1 MPRLED
7 RITRDRLLLTPDD
20 KSVYGVHLTPFR
32 STTGK
37 EPPDPLT
44 ISSQFRFASIGLFTR
59 HDVASLRVSASNKT
73 TVAHGSA
80 TGTKPRGRL
89 YSAKVAPGR
98 SSE

>member
-1 MPRLED
+1 
-7 RITRDRLLLTPDD
+7 
-20 KSVYGVHLTPFR
+20 
-32 STTGK
+32 
-37 EPPDPLT
+37 
-44 ISSQFRFASIGLFTR
+44 LFTR